1 MSNSWTFCQLFRA
14 EYWKYVKIQ
23 VIARQQ
29 KRYQSLLGF
38 KAPNVDCDSAKRRER
53 TSPHQPHAAWFGG
66 SKQGNLRCSMLFV
79 PFAMIKK
86 RIKNDKTRQGI
97 EANVASLLFDLLLD
111 CIKKRSDIF
120 QQNRNLWKNIKCRH
134 VFGKFSTSGC
144 SPLKRSMSWW
154 SLHHFWK
161 LLVLASW
168 TSQWDSWE
176 SILSRLRQKLHLTN
190 HPQHGNL
197 THYYY
202 HYSPESLSPPRAV
215 QLDDMQ
221 QPHCAW
227 CGMWGWAFAEIPAFS
242 IAFAELPRL
251 FQLDQCWFDNPTL
264 LKYLLPMHSES
275 HNRSHMN
282 WDVWNV
288 WNPICMMI
296 D

>member
-1 MSNSWTFCQLFRA
+1 
-14 EYWKYVKIQ
+14 
-23 VIARQQ
+23 
-29 KRYQSLLGF
+29 
-38 KAPNVDCDSAKRRER
+38 
-53 TSPHQPHAAWFGG
+53 
-66 SKQGNLRCSMLFV
+66 
-79 PFAMIKK
+79 
-86 RIKNDKTRQGI
+86 
-97 EANVASLLFDLLLD
+97 
-111 CIKKRSDIF
+111 
-120 QQNRNLWKNIKCRH
+120 
-134 VFGKFSTSGC
+134 
-144 SPLKRSMSWW
+144 MSWW

-296 D
+296 RWLLTLWWSTGKCACSINRSIAKQTQSKISEQLTSLSPNQNYERKKDSLSYPPKNQHLTYI